1 MKRAKWKRTIM
12 YILDLSIVPVFCAL
26 FLYLIAVSMNTVETS
41 NKTYDI
47 SRNRSLKAVNLVSKY
62 KTPTVEIKKVDSFTA
77 ALQSAKTKPTS
88 FKGTMTGYGPDCKG
102 CGGGVSCI
110 RYNVRNGNIYY
121 NDKDYGKIRILAADK
136 RIPCGTIVRVSN
148 LRKYKDFYAIVLDR
162 GGVIKGSL
170 MDLLFISEGA
180 VDIGREHVNYTI
192 VRWGWHA

>member
-1 MKRAKWKRTIM
+1 MKRAKWKRTII
-12 YILDLSIVPVFCAL
+12 YILNLSIVPVFCAL
-26 FLYLIAVSMNTVETS
+26 FLFIIATSMTETET
-41 NKTYDI
+41 KTYDI

-77 ALQSAKTKPTS
+77 ALQSAKTGPTT

-102 CGGGVSCI
+102 CGGGVACI

-121 NDKDYGKIRILAADK
+121 NDKDYGKIRIVAADK
-136 RIPCGTIVRVSN
+136 RVPCGTIVRVSN

-170 MDLLFISEGA
+170 MDLLFVSEGA
-180 VDIGREHVNYTI
+180 VDIGRENVIYTI
-192 VRWGWHA
+192 VRWGWYA